1 MINNNDREILIQYR
15 LDQAEQTIG
24 EVSKLIEM
32 DLLNVAV
39 NRIYYG
45 IFYCL
50 TALALKFEFSS
61 SKHSQLIGWFNQT
74 FIKTQQI
81 EVKYGKIIRDAYK
94 NRSDGDYAPF
104 ISFSKKDVQDMQED
118 MIDFIERINSY
129 LSTPPE

>member
-1 MINNNDREILIQYR
+1 MISNSDREILIQYR
-15 LDQAEQTIG
+15 IDQADQTIG

-45 IFYCL
+45 IFYSL
-50 TALALKFEFSS
+50 TALALRFEFSS
-61 SKHSQLIGWFNQT
+61 SKHGQLIGWFNQT
-74 FIKTQQI
+74 FIKTQKI
-81 EVKYGKIIRDAYK
+81 EVKYGKIIRDAFK

-104 ISFSKKDVQDMQED
+104 ISFSKDDVQDMQED

-129 LSTPPE
+129 LSTLQE